1 MQIRD
6 ERPEDLPAIRE
17 VTAAAFAT
25 MPFSSGTE
33 SRITDAL
40 REAGALM
47 LSLVVDRRG
56 EIVGHVAFSPI
67 RVDGEAGDWYGL
79 GPVSAK
85 PAHRGLGIGTAL
97 IETGLARL
105 RALGAGGCVL
115 LGDPGYYHRFGFV
128 ADPALFYPHG
138 PAEAFQRLV
147 LKGDPPRG
155 EVTYHSAFDAA

>member
-6 ERPEDLPAIRE
+6 ERPEDLPAIRD
-17 VTAAAFAT
+17 VTTAAFAT
-25 MPFSSGTE
+25 MPFSGGTE
-33 SRITDAL
+33 ARITDAL
-40 REAGALM
+40 REAGALT
-47 LSLVVDRRG
+47 LSLVADRHG
-56 EIVGHVAFSPI
+56 EVVGHIAFSPVTI
-67 RVDGEAGDWYGL
+67 DGREGDWYGL

-85 PAHRGLGIGTAL
+85 PPHRGLGIGTAL
-97 IETGLARL
+97 IEAGLDRL

-147 LKGDPPRG
+147 LKGDEPRG
-155 EVTYHSAFDAA
+155 EVAYHPAFDAA